1 MECFYFATGVASEP
15 SLAACREVVAKAF
28 ALIAVLDDIYDIYG
42 TLDELAVFTD
52 AIER

>member
-15 SLAACREVVAKAF
+15 SLAACREVVANAF
-28 ALIAVLDDIYDIYG
+28 ALNAVLDDIYDIYG

-52 AIER
+52 AIGR